1 MELWIPV
8 TVAAATFQTL
18 RFMLQKTLSAT
29 RLSAA
34 GATFARFVYS
44 APVIL
49 AILAIWLKLTGTELP
64 AVTPLFWTYAAVGGL
79 TQILATVLVVL
90 LFKQR
95 NFAVGIT
102 FKKTEVMQTALVGAI
117 VLGEGISL
125 GGFLAILVG
134 LAAVLVLSKTPD
146 VAGPWWRALVTPAS
160 LTGLASGALF
170 AVSGVTYRGA
180 SLQLDAEAPLR
191 AGVTLAAVVTMQTL
205 AMTIWLLWRD
215 PGQIRAVWVA
225 RCTAVWVG
233 LTSLAGSFCWFLAF
247 TLQNAAYVNALGQVE
262 MVLSLLASVLFF
274 RETIHRREMLGMALL
289 GVSLLTLILVI

>member
-64 AVTPLFWTYAAVGGL
+64 AVTPLFWAYAAVGGL

-225 RCTAVWVG
+225 RRTAVWVG

>member
-49 AILAIWLKLTGTELP
+49 AILAIWLRLTGTELP
-64 AVTPLFWTYAAVGGL
+64 AVTPLFWAYAAVGGL

-102 FKKTEVMQTALVGAI
+102 FKKTEVIQTALVGAI

-225 RCTAVWVG
+225 RRTAVWVG

-262 MVLSLLASVLFF
+262 MVLSLLASVLFLSL
-274 RETIHRREMLGMALL
+274 IH
-289 GVSLLTLILVI
+289 I

>member
-64 AVTPLFWTYAAVGGL
+64 AVTPLFWAYAAVGGL

>member
-64 AVTPLFWTYAAVGGL
+64 GVTPLFWAYAAVGGL

>member
-49 AILAIWLKLTGTELP
+49 AILAIWLRLTGTELP
-64 AVTPLFWTYAAVGGL
+64 AVTPLFWAYAAVGGL

-102 FKKTEVMQTALVGAI
+102 FKKTEVIQTALVGAI

-225 RCTAVWVG
+225 RRTAVWVG

>member
-49 AILAIWLKLTGTELP
+49 AILALWLKLTGTELP
-64 AVTPLFWTYAAVGGL
+64 AVTPLFWVYAAVGGL

-225 RCTAVWVG
+225 RRTAVWVG